1 MGGVAHTPG
10 AIRWLSFAVI
20 FFHSPAGV
28 PGLLGASGQLPPSM
42 TKLQTMPQASPGFSF
57 PGPSHAP
64 PPVTA
69 AQPDFSTVNLEDLS
83 GLGVSQRVQPSE
95 SEAETS
101 IADAIL
107 HLHFEG
113 GDGGAMEL
121 SGILD
126 DAPYTS
132 LEGINTAEFR
142 QLLTEGNIPTS
153 LPDNQGTLL
162 TYPESIT
169 RLVSQRRAEGEASDG
184 SGGGGGGNSAS
195 SFVNGILGAYP
206 GEDSFSIV
214 DLDLNSL
221 LNQLNS

>member
-1 MGGVAHTPG
+1 
-10 AIRWLSFAVI
+10 
-20 FFHSPAGV
+20 
-28 PGLLGASGQLPPSM
+28 
-42 TKLQTMPQASPGFSF
+42 MPQPSLGFSF

-64 PPVTA
+64 PPARAT
-69 AQPDFSTVNLEDLS
+69 QSDFSTVNLEDLS
-83 GLGVSQRVQPSE
+83 GLGVSQRAQISE

-113 GDGGAMEL
+113 GDGGNMDL

-126 DAPYTS
+126 DAPYSS

-142 QLLTEGNIPTS
+142 QLIAEGNLPTS

-169 RLVSQRRAEGEASDG
+169 RLVSQRRAEGEAG
-184 SGGGGGGNSAS
+184 SGDGGGGGSSAN
-195 SFVNGILGAYP
+195 SFVNGILGALP
-206 GEDSFSIV
+206 GEDSLSSMV
-214 DLDLNSL
+214 DLDFNSI